1 MPRKDPELPKHRRPT
16 RLRHTVAATVVAATS
31 AAVVLGTNAW
41 AAEGEAR
48 VAEPAVTRIGDLPE
62 GASVARGGTPAGHV
76 LAKVQK
82 HHREQAAKAAR
93 EARQRRAAASRSASR
108 TVSYG
113 DPRSIARSMM
123 AERYGWGA
131 GEFSCL
137 DTLWEH
143 ESSWDPRAENAS
155 SGAYG
160 IPQALPG
167 SKMSTY
173 GGDWQSNPVT
183 QIEWGLA
190 YIRQSYASPC
200 GAWSVWQSKGWY

>member
-1 MPRKDPELPKHRRPT
+1 MRRKDPELPKHRRPT
-16 RLRHTVAATVVAATS
+16 RLRHTVAATAVAATS

-48 VAEPAVTRIGDLPE
+48 VAEPAVTRISDLPAD
-62 GASVARGGTPAGHV
+62 ASVTRVGAPAAHERAV
-76 LAKVQK
+76 KQ
-82 HHREQAAKAAR
+82 HRERAAKAAR

-143 ESSWDPRAENAS
+143 ESSWDPQAENAS

-167 SKMSTY
+167 SKMSAY
-173 GGDWQSNPVT
+173 GSDWQSNPVT
-183 QIEWGLA
+183 QIQWGLA
-190 YIRQSYASPC
+190 YIRQSYSSPC